1 MYVVTGGAGFIGS
14 VFVEKLNREG
24 INDILV
30 VDRLGS
36 TEKWRNIQKRRVS
49 DVLHCD
55 TFLKKIE
62 NESLPGPILAIV
74 HLGACSSTLERNA
87 DYLLENNYRY
97 TRTLA
102 EYCVRNNVRFI
113 YASSAATYGDGSA
126 SYSDSEGVVDKLHP
140 LNLYGYSKQLLD
152 QWVVHRGYTQRMVG
166 LKFFNV
172 YGPNEYHK
180 TEMRSVVHKAYE
192 QIRQSGRVKLFK
204 SYLEQYKDGEQKRD
218 FVYVK
223 DCADSIWWLLHQPR
237 INGIFNF
244 GAGKARSWNELVTAI
259 FSALKLDPKIDYI
272 EMPQELRTQY
282 QYFTEAPMD
291 KLKNVGCKLPQTS
304 LEDGVKDYVLNYL
317 EKPDRYL

>member
-14 VFVEKLNREG
+14 VLVEKLNREG

-30 VDRLGS
+30 VDRLAS

-49 DVLHCD
+49 DVIHCD
-55 TFLKKIE
+55 AFLKKIE
-62 NESLPGPILAIV
+62 SEAFTDPILAIV

-102 EYCVRNNVRFI
+102 EYCTKNNVRFI

-126 SYSDSEGVVDKLHP
+126 SYSDAEGIVDKLQP
-140 LNLYGYSKQLLD
+140 LNMYGYSKQLFD
-152 QWVVHRGYTQRMVG
+152 QWIVRRGMSHRMVG

-180 TEMRSVVHKAYE
+180 TDMRSVVHKAYE
-192 QIRQSGRVKLFK
+192 QIKQSGRVKLFK
-204 SYLEQYKDGEQKRD
+204 SYRDQYKDGEQKRD

-223 DCADSIWWLLHQPR
+223 DCADAIWWLLNQPR
-237 INGIFNF
+237 INGIFNL
-244 GAGKARSWNELVTAI
+244 GAGQARSWNELVKAI
-259 FSALKLDPKIDYI
+259 FAALGLPPQIDYI
-272 EMPQELRTQY
+272 EMPEELRKQY

-291 KLKNVGCKLPQTS
+291 KLKNVGYKVAPTS
-304 LEDGVKDYVLNYL
+304 LEEGVKDYVLNYL